1 MILQAKLH
9 FSVVCLQDKRLV
21 PGGGATEIE
30 LAKQITSYGEVQQI
44 FFNFVYKRSYIYFN
58 LYRYV
63 PLYKSMCMYISAY
76 ISIEKHGKRY
86 LPILLF
92 LSNAYVV
99 FNFTLDL
106 SWA

>member
-44 FFNFVYKRSYIYFN
+44 FF
-58 LYRYV
+58 
-63 PLYKSMCMYISAY
+63 
-76 ISIEKHGKRY
+76 
-86 LPILLF
+86 
-92 LSNAYVV
+92 
-99 FNFTLDL
+99 
-106 SWA
+106 